1 MQVKGGSKTYMDFAG
16 NMIKYERFWKTL
28 KEKGISQYNLVTD
41 YNISKSLLQRLRNN
55 EGIST
60 HSLDMLCSILD
71 CRVEDI
77 IEFVKDYESPSENNK
92 KDE

>member
-1 MQVKGGSKTYMDFAG
+1 MDFAV

-60 HSLDMLCSILD
+60 HSIDMLCSILD

-77 IEFVKDYESPSENNK
+77 IEFVKDHKSPSENNK

>member
-1 MQVKGGSKTYMDFAG
+1 MVANHTDFAE
-16 NMIKYERFWKTL
+16 NMIKYDRFWETL
-28 KEKGISQYNLVTD
+28 KEKGISQYNLVKD

-60 HSLDMLCSILD
+60 HSLDTLCSILD
-71 CRVEDI
+71 CRIEDI
-77 IEFVKDYESPSENNK
+77 IEFVKEHEFPSKNK